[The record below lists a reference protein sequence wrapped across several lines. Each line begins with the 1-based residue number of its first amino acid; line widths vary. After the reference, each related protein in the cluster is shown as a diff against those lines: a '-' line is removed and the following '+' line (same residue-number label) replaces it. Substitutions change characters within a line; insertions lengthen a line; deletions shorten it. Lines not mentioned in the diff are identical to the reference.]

1 VQVSVQAVAHRHLV
15 WSGVVGADD
24 VRPHHFDLRSRIGL
38 GLLRGGN
45 GGTEAFG
52 AVPHHFQQLL
62 NGVRDN
68 VGALG
73 GFERVPNQC
82 LYANFRGW
90 LVPLL
95 DEVDL
100 YTREYV

>member
-1 VQVSVQAVAHRHLV
+1 
-15 WSGVVGADD
+15 
-24 VRPHHFDLRSRIGL
+24 
-38 GLLRGGN
+38 
-45 GGTEAFG
+45 
-52 AVPHHFQQLL
+52 L

-82 LYANFRGW
+82 LFANFRGW